1 MASPEETRAG
11 EVAEIRS
18 VISRFLEERLEPK
31 LAKLKEEEVAERQKL
46 LEAHQPAC
54 WIADAAHRVGQ
65 IQQVSH
71 SLKFTH
77 PSAEGSSLSSTGNGA
92 AGVLEVGTHA
102 LQDEWRPDVVG
113 NAAALDV
120 YKFLRLEVGGKTLLD
135 RAITQDTALI
145 KAFGDDVKAKE
156 WIAAFATL
164 PESKGLLASH
174 KLAKQVYWPLGGGS
188 YHLLSP
194 LFSSPLAQ
202 VVYKRINEDR
212 FSEEARAAQEARRA
226 GKAHYQGCR
235 DYPSLAI
242 QSFGGSKPQN
252 ISQLNSERRGE
263 NYLLA
268 SVPPQWESVAVKLP
282 LRVNSVFKARGF
294 FARRSEVRWVVEVL
308 QKFLHGVADVK
319 GNIHIRRTRYRLVA
333 TLCDQ
338 VFQIAAE
345 LRELEPG
352 WSAGGDCHLNLA
364 EQCWLDPER
373 GMNDEAFATH
383 YRRGDWKDE
392 VCSGFANW
400 LNVRLQTRQTLFG
413 AAEAREWRH
422 MLDQELRMLREE
434 LNHV

>member
-1 MASPEETRAG
+1 MASPEEARAG

-31 LAKLKEEEVAERQKL
+31 LAKLQEEELAERQKL
-46 LEAHQPAC
+46 LETHQPAC

-71 SLKFTH
+71 SVKFTH
-77 PSAEGSSLSSTGNGA
+77 PSAEGSSLSSFGNEGA
-92 AGVLEVGTHA
+92 EMLEVGTHI
-102 LQDEWRPDVVG
+102 LQGEWRPDVVG

-120 YKFLRLEVGGKTLLD
+120 YKFLRLEAGGKTLLD
-135 RAITQDTALI
+135 RAITQDPALI
-145 KAFGDDVKAKE
+145 KAFGDDVKARE
-156 WIAAFATL
+156 WAAAFATL
-164 PESKGLLASH
+164 PESKGPLASH

-202 VVYKRINEDR
+202 AVYKRINKDR
-212 FSEEARAAQEARRA
+212 FSEEAKAAHEARRA
-226 GKAHYQGCR
+226 GKAHHQGCR
-235 DYPSLAI
+235 DYPNLAI

-268 SVPPQWESVAVKLP
+268 SVPPQWESAAVKLP
-282 LRVNSVFKARGF
+282 LKVNSVFKAKGF
-294 FARRSEVRWVVEVL
+294 FARRSEVRRVVEVL

-319 GNIHIRRTRYRLVA
+319 GNMHIRRTRYQLVA
-333 TLCDQ
+333 SLCDQ
-338 VFQIAAE
+338 VLQMAAE

-352 WSAGGDCHLNLA
+352 WSAGADCHLNLA

-373 GMNDEAFATH
+373 GVNDEGFATH

-400 LNVRLQTRQTLFG
+400 LNVHLQTRQTLFG
-413 AAEAREWRH
+413 AAEAQEWRR
-422 MLDQELRMLREE
+422 MLDQELRMLKEE
-434 LNHV
+434 LSYV